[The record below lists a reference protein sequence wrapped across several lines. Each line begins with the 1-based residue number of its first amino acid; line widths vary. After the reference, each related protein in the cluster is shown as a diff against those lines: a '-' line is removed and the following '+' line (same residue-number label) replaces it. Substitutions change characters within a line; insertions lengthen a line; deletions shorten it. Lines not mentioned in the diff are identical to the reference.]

1 MISGA
6 IALRIS
12 QRITTG
18 MVTMRMTNLTNHQA
32 MRIGLTKI
40 LKNFFMSKNWENREN
55 STPLA
60 LAGEQLVDF
69 FEEQADHPE
78 DGFDFVDHDSLGE

>member
-1 MISGA
+1 
-6 IALRIS
+6 
-12 QRITTG
+12 
-18 MVTMRMTNLTNHQA
+18 
-32 MRIGLTKI
+32 
-40 LKNFFMSKNWENREN
+40 MSKNWENREN